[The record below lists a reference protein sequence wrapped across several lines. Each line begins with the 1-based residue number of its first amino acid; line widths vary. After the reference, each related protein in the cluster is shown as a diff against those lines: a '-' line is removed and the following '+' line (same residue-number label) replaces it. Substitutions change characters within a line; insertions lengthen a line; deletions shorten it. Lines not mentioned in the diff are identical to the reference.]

1 MMTSDNGE
9 SAPEA
14 GTFALLVPIIRE
26 LHATTLLEIGDALV
40 TGSQGGEGMAVGL
53 VEVPHGDRR
62 GVNREMEQR
71 RRELLRWIAQLD
83 PLMPGPHQGL
93 GISTRVSHDLAVGIR
108 EAVYESGSNLV
119 LMEWLGPGSRRPKAL
134 NQVLDDISTDP
145 PADLVLVRPAPRGG
159 QLRDTGS
166 RVVAPVRGG
175 GPNARLAMFVARSL
189 AALTGGRLTLLHV
202 HDPGM
207 DTAPRQRQREA
218 LDELA
223 EGAGERVCIVERA
236 SNRPAQAILDE
247 VDDQDVIVFGARAG
261 GEPSPALV
269 RTEIARTVGHMPG
282 TVLMVRSLIS
292 PPTFVESRQDASAS
306 S

>member
-1 MMTSDNGE
+1 MMTSENGE

-40 TGSQGGEGMAVGL
+40 AGAQGGEGMAVGL

-62 GVNREMEQR
+62 GVTRKMEQR

-83 PLMPGPHQGL
+83 PPMPGPRQGL

-108 EAVYESGSNLV
+108 EAAYESGSNLV

-145 PADLVLVRPAPRGG
+145 PADLVLVRPAPQGG
-159 QLRDTGS
+159 QLRDTGR
-166 RVVAPVRGG
+166 RVVAPVRG

-189 AALTGGRLTLLHV
+189 ADLTGGGLTLLHV
-202 HDPGM
+202 HEPGM
-207 DTAPRQRQREA
+207 DPVQRARQREA
-218 LDELA
+218 LEELA
-223 EGAGERVCIVERA
+223 EGAGQRVCILERM
-236 SNRPAQAILDE
+236 SNRPAQAILEE
-247 VDDQDVIVFGARAG
+247 VDERDVIVFGARAG

-269 RTEIARTVGHMPG
+269 RTEIARTVGRMPG

-292 PPTFVESRQDASAS
+292 LQPLPGVDGMS
-306 S
+306 SYD